1 MYYLKY
7 RPQTLE
13 ELDNTHVR
21 EQLKKILTSSS
32 IPHAFLFAGPKGT
45 GKTST
50 ARIVAKIL
58 NCSENSAGNITNL
71 SPSEN
76 DDNVRA
82 ITQGTSPD
90 VIEMDAASS
99 RKIDDI
105 RQLISELKFAPLVS
119 EYKIYIID
127 EVHML
132 TKEAFNAL
140 LKSLEEPPASTI
152 FILATTET
160 DSLPST
166 IVSRCVAVHFVQA
179 DTKDVI
185 GMLKRICAGEKIKIS
200 DDVLKIVAQHA
211 QGSFRDAAK
220 LLEMAVMQNADTSE
234 KFLSLLG
241 TSAQKVTILDC
252 FFTQDLKK
260 TLEWINRA
268 SQEGSNFKT
277 IIESLLQELHRV
289 LLHKNGIDVEL
300 KSTYNVS
307 TKEVAYLISLLQKA
321 YNEMKFAPVAQLPL
335 ELVAV
340 DFFSFKTQAA
350 LKAESTI
357 KN

>member
-7 RPQTLE
+7 RPQSLE
-13 ELDNTHVR
+13 ELDNTLVR
-21 EQLKKILTSSS
+21 EQLKKILTASS

-58 NCSENSAGNITNL
+58 NCAENADGKIVQLAPPETDS
-71 SPSEN
+71 
-76 DDNVRA
+76 NVRA

-105 RQLISELKFAPLVS
+105 RQLISELKFSPLVS
-119 EYKIYIID
+119 TYKLYIID

-166 IVSRCVAVHFVQA
+166 IVSRCVVVNFVHA
-179 DTKDVI
+179 DTEDVVT
-185 GMLKRICAGEKIKIS
+185 MLKRICKGEGITMSEEILH
-200 DDVLKIVAQHA
+200 DIALHA
-211 QGSFRDAAK
+211 DGSFRDAAK
-220 LLEMAVMQNADTSE
+220 ILEMAVIQKADSSE
-234 KFLSLLG
+234 KILALLG
-241 TSAQKVTILDC
+241 KSSQSIDILDYMIGGSLADSL
-252 FFTQDLKK
+252 Q
-260 TLEWINRA
+260 WIQKA
-268 SQEGSNFKT
+268 SSEGSNFRI
-277 IIESLLQELHRV
+277 IIESMLHTLHRILLQ
-289 LLHKNGIDVEL
+289 KNGIDVEL

-307 TKEVAYLISLLQKA
+307 VKEVAYLISLLHKA
-321 YNEMKFAPVAQLPL
+321 YNEMKYAPVHQLPL

-340 DFFSFKTQAA
+340 DFFAFKGDKLGST
-350 LKAESTI
+350 STI

>member
-1 MYYLKY
+1 MFYLKY
-7 RPQTLE
+7 RPHTLQ

-21 EQLKKILTSSS
+21 DQLTKILQAES

-58 NCSENSAGNITNL
+58 NSTDNASGKIKNL
-71 SPSEN
+71 SPSESEA
-76 DDNVRA
+76 NVRA

-119 EYKIYIID
+119 QYKIYIID

-140 LKSLEEPPASTI
+140 LKSLEEPPPSTL

-160 DSLPST
+160 DSLPKT
-166 IVSRCVAVHFVQA
+166 ILSRCVMVNFVHA
-179 DTKDVI
+179 DTQDVI
-185 GMLKRICAGEKIKIS
+185 SMLKRISTGEKISLS
-200 DDVLKIVAQHA
+200 DDALTSIAEHSG
-211 QGSFRDAAK
+211 GSFRDAAK
-220 LLEMAVMQNADTSE
+220 LLEMAVIQKATTPE
-234 KFLSLLG
+234 AIQGLLG
-241 TSAQKVTILDC
+241 TSSQSVDSIDVFLTGSLSDSL
-252 FFTQDLKK
+252 T
-260 TLEWINRA
+260 WIQHA
-268 SQEGSNFKT
+268 STEGANFRS
-277 IIESLLQELHRV
+277 IIESMLHTLHKILLQ
-289 LLHKNGIDVEL
+289 KNGIDVEL
-300 KSTYNVS
+300 KTTYNVS
-307 TKEVAYLISLLQKA
+307 IKEVAYLISLLQRA
-321 YNEMKFAPVAQLPL
+321 YNEMKYAPVHQLPL

-340 DFFSFKTQAA
+340 DFFTFKQSLETKSA
-350 LKAESTI
+350 I

>member
-21 EQLKKILTSSS
+21 EQLKKILTSPT

-58 NCSENSAGNITNL
+58 NCSENSAGKITNL
-71 SPSEN
+71 SPSEK

-160 DSLPST
+160 ESLPST
-166 IVSRCVAVHFVQA
+166 IVSRCVTVHFIHA
-179 DTKDVI
+179 DTKDVM
-185 GMLKRICAGEKIKIS
+185 GMLKRICIGEKISVSEEI
-200 DDVLKIVAQHA
+200 LENVALHA
-211 QGSFRDAAK
+211 NGSFRDAAK
-220 LLEMAVMQNADTSE
+220 LLEMAIMQKADTKE

-241 TSAQKVTILDC
+241 TSSQKATLLDC

-260 TLEWINRA
+260 TLEWINVA
-268 SQEGSNFKT
+268 SQEGSHFKA
-277 IIESLLQELHRV
+277 IIESLLKDLHTI
-289 LLHKNGIDVEL
+289 LLQKNGIDVEL
-300 KSTYNVS
+300 KTTYNVS

-321 YNEMKFAPVAQLPL
+321 YNEMKFAPVPQLPL

-340 DFFSFKTQAA
+340 DYFTIKTQ
-350 LKAESTI
+350 KAS
-357 KN
+357 KKA

>member
-7 RPQTLE
+7 RPKTLD

-21 EQLKKILTSSS
+21 EQLKKVLQSES

-58 NCSENSAGNITNL
+58 NSTDNASGKIKNL
-71 SPSEN
+71 SPSEEEAH
-76 DDNVRA
+76 VHA
-82 ITQGTSPD
+82 ITNGSSPD

-105 RQLISELKFAPLVS
+105 RNLISELKFAPLVS
-119 EYKIYIID
+119 LYKIYIID

-140 LKSLEEPPASTI
+140 LKSLEEPPPSTI
-152 FILATTET
+152 FILATTEA

-166 IVSRCVAVHFVQA
+166 ILSRCVTIHFVHAHHQ
-179 DTKDVI
+179 DIVS
-185 GMLKRICAGEKIKIS
+185 MLKRICAGEKLSIE
-200 DDVLKIVAQHA
+200 DDTLHFIAEHSG
-211 QGSFRDAAK
+211 GSFRDAAK
-220 LLEMAVMQNADTSE
+220 LLEMAVMQKAYTKDE
-234 KFLSLLG
+234 LQALLG
-241 TSAQKVTILDC
+241 TSSQSEDIVDVLLYGTLTDS
-252 FFTQDLKK
+252 LK
-260 TLEWINRA
+260 WIQTA
-268 SQEGSNFKT
+268 TSEGANFRT
-277 IIESLLQELHRV
+277 IIESMLQTLHKVLLQ
-289 LLHKNGIDVEL
+289 KNGIDVEL
-300 KSTYNVS
+300 KTTYNVS
-307 TKEVAYLISLLQKA
+307 VKETAHLISLLQKA
-321 YNEMKFAPVAQLPL
+321 YNEMKFAPVQQLPL

-340 DFFSFKTQAA
+340 DFFTFKQSLSMKGA
-350 LKAESTI
+350 I